1 MSAWKHEYLER
12 AQHIIAMRN
21 GGAQINA
28 AIMLEDQLR
37 EGLCGK
43 LAVWQ
48 CLDLIYW
55 LNDMPHSQASALL
68 TSLMPQSVYDY
79 HAELSFGC

>member
-28 AIMLEDQLR
+28 AMMLEDQLR
-37 EGLCGK
+37 
-43 LAVWQ
+43 
-48 CLDLIYW
+48 D
-55 LNDMPHSQASALL
+55 H
-68 TSLMPQSVYDY
+68 
-79 HAELSFGC
+79 